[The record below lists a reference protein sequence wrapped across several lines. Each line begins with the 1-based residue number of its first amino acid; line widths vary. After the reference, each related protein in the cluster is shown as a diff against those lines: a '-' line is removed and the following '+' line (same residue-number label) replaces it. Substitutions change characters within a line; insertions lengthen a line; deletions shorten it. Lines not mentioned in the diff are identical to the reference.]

1 LLSTLSKRHYEGLW
15 AVGLTIYDR
24 ERPEVWALGKR
35 VLNAYQLP
43 ANPEG
48 WAKLVRRLTKTPV
61 IAADESRRRNAEK
74 RWANQRQSQ
83 GDQLDAPIECRE
95 ASEWRKAVLETQ
107 WLTLIPKVREV
118 KRWNPL
124 THCYEVIG
132 EELVYVVR

>member
-1 LLSTLSKRHYEGLW
+1 MGRKWGHIPDDAELSSLLSTLSKRHYEGLW
-15 AVGLTIYDR
+15 NVGLTIYDR
-24 ERPEVWALGKR
+24 ERPEGWALGKR

-83 GDQLDAPIECRE
+83 SGQLDAPI
-95 ASEWRKAVLETQ
+95 
-107 WLTLIPKVREV
+107 
-118 KRWNPL
+118 
-124 THCYEVIG
+124 
-132 EELVYVVR
+132 